1 MNGAGIIAST
11 RGEGDAGKVV
21 IRATDSILLD
31 GESTQGSGSGVFS
44 TVDSVAQGNSGGVE
58 IESGSLSLMNGAG
71 IIASTLGEG
80 DAGKVVIRATD
91 NVFLDGEDSQG
102 IPSAVASQVDSEA
115 KGNSRGVEIESG
127 SLSVTNGA
135 VIDASTF
142 GEGDA
147 GKVVIRATDSIL
159 LDGESTQG
167 FISAVFSTVE
177 SGAKGNSGGV
187 EIESG
192 SLSLMNGAQISAQT
206 QSTGMAGD
214 VRLNVTDFI
223 QLSGNSVIRA
233 NATVGGPAGDL
244 TIETGRITLDN
255 GAEITVSSPS
265 GQAGD
270 LTITADSLFLNQGRI
285 LAETATSDAAGGA
298 NINLNGLELLLLENE
313 SLISANALEDANGGN
328 VTIDARF
335 IVATPPTGPNGSDIT
350 ANAVRGNGGRVS
362 VTTQGLFGIE
372 FRDQLTPDNDIT
384 VSSEFGIAGNFELN
398 QLGID
403 PSQGLIELPSS
414 LVDASGQ
421 IVRRCGV
428 AGNQN
433 RGEFI
438 VTGRGGLPIS
448 PDEPISSES
457 VLVDLGNGVIGEHV
471 ETLHATSGETGG
483 NLVSSQSPIRQIIE
497 AQGWVRL
504 PDGTIVLTANPP
516 TVTSPLAEQPT
527 DFCQNHSPSP

>member
-1 MNGAGIIAST
+1 
-11 RGEGDAGKVV
+11 
-21 IRATDSILLD
+21 
-31 GESTQGSGSGVFS
+31 
-44 TVDSVAQGNSGGVE
+44 
-58 IESGSLSLMNGAG
+58 
-71 IIASTLGEG
+71 
-80 DAGKVVIRATD
+80 VIRATD
-91 NVFLDGEDSQG
+91 NVLFDGESTQG
-102 IPSAVASQVDSEA
+102 FSSGVFSGVTPEA

-127 SLSVTNGA
+127 SLSLTNGA
-135 VIDASTF
+135 GITAET
-142 GEGDA
+142 
-147 GKVVIRATDSIL
+147 R
-159 LDGESTQG
+159 
-167 FISAVFSTVE
+167 
-177 SGAKGNSGGV
+177 
-187 EIESG
+187 
-192 SLSLMNGAQISAQT
+192 
-206 QSTGMAGD
+206 STGMAGD
-214 VRLNVTDFI
+214 VRINVTDFI

-233 NATVGGPAGDL
+233 NATAGGPAGDL

-255 GAEITVSSPS
+255 GAEITVSSPL

-285 LAETATSDAAGGA
+285 LAETATSDAEGGA

-421 IVRRCGV
+421 IIRRCGV

-448 PDEPISSES
+448 PDEPIRSES

-471 ETLHATSGETGG
+471 ETRHGASGEHVETLHATSGEQGG
-483 NLVSSQSPIRQIIE
+483 NSPSPIRQIIE

-527 DFCQNHSPSP
+527 DFCHNDSPSP

>member
-1 MNGAGIIAST
+1 
-11 RGEGDAGKVV
+11 
-21 IRATDSILLD
+21 
-31 GESTQGSGSGVFS
+31 
-44 TVDSVAQGNSGGVE
+44 
-58 IESGSLSLMNGAG
+58 
-71 IIASTLGEG
+71 
-80 DAGKVVIRATD
+80 
-91 NVFLDGEDSQG
+91 
-102 IPSAVASQVDSEA
+102 
-115 KGNSRGVEIESG
+115 
-127 SLSVTNGA
+127 
-135 VIDASTF
+135 
-142 GEGDA
+142 
-147 GKVVIRATDSIL
+147 
-159 LDGESTQG
+159 
-167 FISAVFSTVE
+167 
-177 SGAKGNSGGV
+177 
-187 EIESG
+187 
-192 SLSLMNGAQISAQT
+192 
-206 QSTGMAGD
+206 
-214 VRLNVTDFI
+214 
-223 QLSGNSVIRA
+223 
-233 NATVGGPAGDL
+233 
-244 TIETGRITLDN
+244 
-255 GAEITVSSPS
+255 
-265 GQAGD
+265 D
-270 LTITADSLFLNQGRI
+270 LTITADSLRLNQGRI
-285 LAETATSDAAGGA
+285 LAETATSDAEGGA

-335 IVATPPTGPNGSDIT
+335 IVATPPTGSNGSDIT

-414 LVDASGQ
+414 LGDASGQ

-448 PDEPISSES
+448 PDEPIRSES

-471 ETLHATSGETGG
+471 ETLHATSGEHVETLHATSGEQGG
-483 NLVSSQSPIRQIIE
+483 NSPSPIRQIIE

-527 DFCQNHSPSP
+527 DFCHNDSPSP